1 MCEIA
6 TIAGA
11 TITVMDVVGVAG
23 TLMGAA
29 GAIQSGNAAKAA
41 GDYNAQVAE
50 NNKIVAERQAAD
62 ALARGQIAEDEQR
75 RKTMAI
81 KGAQRAALGAS
92 GVALDSGSPLDI
104 LGDTA
109 AFGELDAL
117 TIRSNAEREAY
128 GYRVQGMN
136 FEAEAGLARAQGK
149 AAQTAGYVGAGGTLL
164 SGLATVGD
172 RWYTRNRGGLGGG
185 GSMGGATGSGSMTP
199 PYNPYGNYGRT
210 GGGPR

>member
-6 TIAGA
+6 TIAGV
-11 TITVMDVVGVAG
+11 TIGVMDVVGAAG
-23 TLMGAA
+23 TIMGAM
-29 GAIQSGNAAKAA
+29 GAMQSGNAARAA
-41 GDYNAQVAE
+41 GDYNAQIAE
-50 NNKIVAERQAAD
+50 NNKVIAERQASD
-62 ALARGQIAEDEQR
+62 ALARGKIAEDEQR

-92 GVALDSGSPLDI
+92 GVALDSGSALDI

-117 TIRSNAEREAY
+117 TIRSNADREAY

-136 FEAEAGLARAQGK
+136 FEAEAGLARAGGK
-149 AAQTAGYVGAGGTLL
+149 AAQTAGMIGAGATLL
-164 SGLATVGD
+164 SGAAGVGD
-172 RWYTRNRGGLGGG
+172 RWYARNRGIGGG
-185 GSMGGATGSGSMTP
+185 GLT
-199 PYNPYGNYGRT
+199 PYGNYGRT